1 MDLTATPGD
10 AGVLIPAGWYEDP
23 AGQSDMR
30 WWDGANWTAHTM
42 MHPPV
47 APVAPVAPT
56 PLPQQAFG
64 SAPHSWS
71 PQPWSHE
78 PLRTPAVPPW
88 STPYVWILSVLP
100 LAVLAL
106 SYGEFRWELTYG
118 TAGLGGLP
126 IGLTILFI
134 ALYVLLAIL
143 DYRALGRL
151 GYQKRASPVL
161 IIIPLI
167 YMSGRAAAVRR
178 VTRKGLLPLFVFIAG
193 LILCAVV
200 IALVTVSTVSG
211 LSASNL
217 NQRQLINIE
226 QGIQTA
232 LAEQNNIHVTV
243 TCPADAPSTPLNVPF
258 TCTATDSAGASA
270 PITAHFDAP
279 HHFVFEPPTGFPA
292 GS

>member
-88 STPYVWILSVLP
+88 STPYIWILSVLP
-100 LAVLAL
+100 LAELTL
-106 SYGEFRWELTYG
+106 SYGAGFLWGLTFG
-118 TAGLGGLP
+118 TSGLGVMGL
-126 IGLTILFI
+126 GLTIFFI
-134 ALYVLLAIL
+134 ALFVLFTIL

-151 GYQKRASPVL
+151 GYVKRASPFL

-167 YMSGRAAAVRR
+167 YMGRRAAAVRR
-178 VTRKGLLPLFVFIAG
+178 VTRKGLLPLFVFMGG
-193 LILCAVV
+193 LILFGV
-200 IALVTVSTVSG
+200 VTVLLNANTPS
-211 LSASNL
+211 LSDP

-279 HHFVFEPPTGFPA
+279 HHFIFEPPTGFPA

>member
-1 MDLTATPGD
+1 MDQTAIPGD
-10 AGVLIPAGWYEDP
+10 ASVVIPAGWYEDP

-47 APVAPVAPT
+47 AAVATT

-64 SAPHSWS
+64 SAPQPWS

-78 PLRTPAVPPW
+78 PFLTPAVPLW
-88 STPYVWILSVLP
+88 STPYIWILSALP
-100 LAVLAL
+100 LAELAL
-106 SYGEFRWELTYG
+106 SYGAGFLWGLMFR
-118 TAGLGGLP
+118 TAESAILE
-126 IGLTILFI
+126 IGLTILFV

-151 GYQKRASPVL
+151 GYVKRASPVL

-167 YMSGRAAAVRR
+167 YMVGRAAAVRR
-178 VTRKGLLPLFVFIAG
+178 VTGKGLLPLFVVLAN
-193 LILCAVV
+193 LILLAVV
-200 IALVTVSTVSG
+200 IVLVGVNTVSG
-211 LSASNL
+211 LSTVSAADL

-226 QGIQTA
+226 QGIQST
-232 LAEQNNIHVTV
+232 LAQHNIHVTV
-243 TCPADAPSTPLNVPF
+243 TCPEDAPSTPLNVPF
-258 TCTATDSAGASA
+258 TCTATDSSGASA

-279 HHFVFEPPTGFPA
+279 HHFIFEPPTGFPA